1 MTPLIKPERTLEEWQ
16 RKCETGVNATAK
28 LLTQQGPTTARPAAP
43 VVGQMFYD
51 TTLGKPSLASLNG
64 RLEGCQRNDGM
75 IDWAGYLEWK
85 PAFFEAIDT
94 RMYSPEWLDGMVQ
107 SGRAQ
112 VWRSANA
119 CALTELQFYPT
130 GVADLHG
137 LVAAGDIEEVRD
149 ILVPQ
154 AEASPARCG
163 APGSSSRAAPVGRS
177 Y

>member
-1 MTPLIKPERTLEEWQ
+1 
-16 RKCETGVNATAK
+16 
-28 LLTQQGPTTARPAAP
+28 
-43 VVGQMFYD
+43 
-51 TTLGKPSLASLNG
+51 
-64 RLEGCQRNDGM
+64 M

-154 AEASPARCG
+154 AEAWGRMMGCIGFTIESR
-163 APGSSSRAAPVGRS
+163 PGWAKLLQSQGFEPHQLAVRKEFA
-177 Y
+177 